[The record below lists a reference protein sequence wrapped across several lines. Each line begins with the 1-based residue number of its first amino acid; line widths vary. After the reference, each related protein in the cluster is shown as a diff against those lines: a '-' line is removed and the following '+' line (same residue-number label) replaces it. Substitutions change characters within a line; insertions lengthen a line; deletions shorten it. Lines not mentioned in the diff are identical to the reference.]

1 MQKELLLGWM
11 IATAYYEAVL
21 KASWNPELIQ
31 NMSDKVLSGARKSAL
46 LKSFS
51 SHHNLK
57 TS

>member
-31 NMSDKVLSGARKSAL
+31 NTSDTVRS
-46 LKSFS
+46 
-51 SHHNLK
+51 
-57 TS
+57 